1 MDWLTQA
8 ITQRLNRL
16 KDDIRATMEAKN
28 INASHRTEKAFAV
41 QQYEG
46 GVRLV
51 LGSGDVA
58 PLDTLERGRE
68 GGAVPRGFYYII
80 KQWSRDKGISFGSE
94 SERSTFA
101 YFAARK
107 IAREGT
113 KRHRNNEDVYTAL
126 TERAAEDC
134 SKIISDEYKK
144 VLANYL
150 KF

>member
-1 MDWLTQA
+1 MDGLTQA

-16 KDDIRATMEAKN
+16 KEDIRAAMEAKN
-28 INASHRTEKAFAV
+28 INASHRTEKAFSV
-41 QQYEG
+41 QHYEG

-68 GGAVPRGFYYII
+68 GGAVPRGFYYVI
-80 KQWSRDKGISFGSE
+80 KQWSRDKGISFDNE
-94 SERSTFA
+94 SERSTFS
-101 YFAARK
+101 FFTARK

-113 KRHRNNEDVYTAL
+113 TRHRNNEDVYTTL

-134 SKIISDEYKK
+134 RKIIADEYKK
-144 VLANYL
+144 VFTN
-150 KF
+150 